1 MNPKRMVE
9 ILLTKTSF
17 KHNVFYLEQRT
28 YKEGKVFKKY
38 KVKIDNGKMQEF
50 NSLTQ
55 LLLFLKDW
63 KWWQLPKLT
72 DRQKKKIIADYVD
85 NGNYSETARINNTTD
100 TTVRTIIKDNK
111 DMALEKMEQKKQQNT
126 KDILEYM
133 EETKEKRK
141 KVIDLCL
148 EKMEERLNKD
158 ELMNIKDIATAYGV
172 LVDKSL
178 KVNEMNGNGNNSNI
192 NVPIIKLEV
201 VDNSN
206 LESVLYDNKE

>member
-1 MNPKRMVE
+1 M
-9 ILLTKTSF
+9 T
-17 KHNVFYLEQRT
+17 
-28 YKEGKVFKKY
+28 
-38 KVKIDNGKMQEF
+38 
-50 NSLTQ
+50 
-55 LLLFLKDW
+55 
-63 KWWQLPKLT
+63 KLT
-72 DRQKKKIIADYVD
+72 DKQKKKIIADYVD

-158 ELMNIKDIATAYGV
+158 ELMNIRDIATAYGV

-178 KVNEMNGNGNNSNI
+178 KVNEMNGTGNNSNT

-206 LESVLYDNKE
+206 LESVLYDNKEH

>member
-1 MNPKRMVE
+1 M
-9 ILLTKTSF
+9 T
-17 KHNVFYLEQRT
+17 
-28 YKEGKVFKKY
+28 
-38 KVKIDNGKMQEF
+38 
-50 NSLTQ
+50 
-55 LLLFLKDW
+55 
-63 KWWQLPKLT
+63 KLT
-72 DRQKKKIIADYVD
+72 DKQKKKIIADYVD

-178 KVNEMNGNGNNSNI
+178 KVDEMNSNGNNSNI

-201 VDNSN
+201 VENSN

>member
-1 MNPKRMVE
+1 M
-9 ILLTKTSF
+9 T
-17 KHNVFYLEQRT
+17 
-28 YKEGKVFKKY
+28 
-38 KVKIDNGKMQEF
+38 
-50 NSLTQ
+50 
-55 LLLFLKDW
+55 
-63 KWWQLPKLT
+63 KLT
-72 DRQKKKIIADYVD
+72 DKQKKKIIADYVD

-192 NVPIIKLEV
+192 NIPTIKLEV

-206 LESVLYDNKE
+206 LESVLYDNKEH

>member
-1 MNPKRMVE
+1 MA
-9 ILLTKTSF
+9 
-17 KHNVFYLEQRT
+17 
-28 YKEGKVFKKY
+28 
-38 KVKIDNGKMQEF
+38 
-50 NSLTQ
+50 
-55 LLLFLKDW
+55 
-63 KWWQLPKLT
+63 KLT
-72 DRQKKKIIADYVD
+72 DKQKKKIIADYVD

-158 ELMNIKDIATAYGV
+158 ELMNIRDIATAYGV

-178 KVNEMNGNGNNSNI
+178 KVNEMNGNGNNSNT
-192 NVPIIKLEV
+192 NVPTIKLEV

>member
-1 MNPKRMVE
+1 M
-9 ILLTKTSF
+9 
-17 KHNVFYLEQRT
+17 
-28 YKEGKVFKKY
+28 
-38 KVKIDNGKMQEF
+38 
-50 NSLTQ
+50 
-55 LLLFLKDW
+55 
-63 KWWQLPKLT
+63 PKLT
-72 DRQKKKIIADYVD
+72 DKQKKKIIADYVD
-85 NGNYSETARINNTTD
+85 NGNYSETARMNNTTD

-178 KVNEMNGNGNNSNI
+178 KVNEINSTSNNSNA
-192 NVPIIKLEV
+192 NVPTIKLEV

>member
-1 MNPKRMVE
+1 M
-9 ILLTKTSF
+9 T
-17 KHNVFYLEQRT
+17 
-28 YKEGKVFKKY
+28 
-38 KVKIDNGKMQEF
+38 
-50 NSLTQ
+50 
-55 LLLFLKDW
+55 
-63 KWWQLPKLT
+63 KLT
-72 DRQKKKIIADYVD
+72 DKQKKKIIADYVD

-192 NVPIIKLEV
+192 NVPTIKLEV

-206 LESVLYDNKE
+206 LESVLYDNKEH

>member
-1 MNPKRMVE
+1 M
-9 ILLTKTSF
+9 T
-17 KHNVFYLEQRT
+17 
-28 YKEGKVFKKY
+28 
-38 KVKIDNGKMQEF
+38 
-50 NSLTQ
+50 
-55 LLLFLKDW
+55 
-63 KWWQLPKLT
+63 KLT
-72 DRQKKKIIADYVD
+72 DKQKKKIIADYVD

-111 DMALEKMEQKKQQNT
+111 DMTLEKMEQKKQQNT

-133 EETKEKRK
+133 EATKEKRQ
-141 KVIDLCL
+141 KVINLCL

-158 ELMNIKDIATAYGV
+158 ELMNIRDIATAYGV

-178 KVNEMNGNGNNSNI
+178 KVNEMNGTGNNSNT

>member
-1 MNPKRMVE
+1 M
-9 ILLTKTSF
+9 T
-17 KHNVFYLEQRT
+17 
-28 YKEGKVFKKY
+28 
-38 KVKIDNGKMQEF
+38 
-50 NSLTQ
+50 
-55 LLLFLKDW
+55 
-63 KWWQLPKLT
+63 KLT
-72 DRQKKKIIADYVD
+72 DKQKKKIIADYVD

-158 ELMNIKDIATAYGV
+158 ELMNIRDIATAYGV

-178 KVNEMNGNGNNSNI
+178 KVNEINGTGNNSNT
-192 NVPIIKLEV
+192 NLPIIKLEV

-206 LESVLYDNKE
+206 LESVLYENKE

>member
-1 MNPKRMVE
+1 M
-9 ILLTKTSF
+9 T
-17 KHNVFYLEQRT
+17 
-28 YKEGKVFKKY
+28 
-38 KVKIDNGKMQEF
+38 
-50 NSLTQ
+50 
-55 LLLFLKDW
+55 
-63 KWWQLPKLT
+63 KLT
-72 DRQKKKIIADYVD
+72 DKQKKKIIADYVD

-158 ELMNIKDIATAYGV
+158 ELMNIRDIATAYGV

-178 KVNEMNGNGNNSNI
+178 KVNEMNGNGNNSNT
-192 NVPIIKLEV
+192 NVPTIKLEV

>member
-1 MNPKRMVE
+1 M
-9 ILLTKTSF
+9 T
-17 KHNVFYLEQRT
+17 
-28 YKEGKVFKKY
+28 
-38 KVKIDNGKMQEF
+38 
-50 NSLTQ
+50 
-55 LLLFLKDW
+55 
-63 KWWQLPKLT
+63 KLT
-72 DRQKKKIIADYVD
+72 DKQKKKIIADYVD

-192 NVPIIKLEV
+192 NVPTIKLEV

>member
-1 MNPKRMVE
+1 M
-9 ILLTKTSF
+9 T
-17 KHNVFYLEQRT
+17 
-28 YKEGKVFKKY
+28 
-38 KVKIDNGKMQEF
+38 
-50 NSLTQ
+50 
-55 LLLFLKDW
+55 
-63 KWWQLPKLT
+63 KLT
-72 DRQKKKIIADYVD
+72 DKQKKKIIADYVD

-178 KVNEMNGNGNNSNI
+178 KVNEINSTSNNSNT

-206 LESVLYDNKE
+206 LESVLYDSKEH

>member
-1 MNPKRMVE
+1 M
-9 ILLTKTSF
+9 T
-17 KHNVFYLEQRT
+17 
-28 YKEGKVFKKY
+28 
-38 KVKIDNGKMQEF
+38 
-50 NSLTQ
+50 
-55 LLLFLKDW
+55 
-63 KWWQLPKLT
+63 KLT
-72 DRQKKKIIADYVD
+72 DKQKKKIIADYVD
-85 NGNYSETARINNTTD
+85 NGNYSETARMNNTTD

-133 EETKEKRK
+133 EETKDKRK

-178 KVNEMNGNGNNSNI
+178 KVNEMKSNGNNLNT
-192 NVPIIKLEV
+192 NVPTIKLEV

>member
-1 MNPKRMVE
+1 M
-9 ILLTKTSF
+9 T
-17 KHNVFYLEQRT
+17 
-28 YKEGKVFKKY
+28 
-38 KVKIDNGKMQEF
+38 
-50 NSLTQ
+50 
-55 LLLFLKDW
+55 
-63 KWWQLPKLT
+63 KLT
-72 DRQKKKIIADYVD
+72 DKQKKKIIADYVD

-158 ELMNIKDIATAYGV
+158 ELMNIRDIATAYGV

-178 KVNEMNGNGNNSNI
+178 KANEMNGNGNNSNT
-192 NVPIIKLEV
+192 NVPTIKLEV

>member
-1 MNPKRMVE
+1 M
-9 ILLTKTSF
+9 T
-17 KHNVFYLEQRT
+17 
-28 YKEGKVFKKY
+28 
-38 KVKIDNGKMQEF
+38 
-50 NSLTQ
+50 
-55 LLLFLKDW
+55 
-63 KWWQLPKLT
+63 KLT
-72 DRQKKKIIADYVD
+72 DKQKKKIIADYVD

-158 ELMNIKDIATAYGV
+158 ELMNIKDIGTAYGV

-178 KVNEMNGNGNNSNI
+178 KVNEMNSTNNNSNA
-192 NVPIIKLEV
+192 NVPTIKLEV
-201 VDNSN
+201 EDNSK

>member
-1 MNPKRMVE
+1 M
-9 ILLTKTSF
+9 T
-17 KHNVFYLEQRT
+17 
-28 YKEGKVFKKY
+28 
-38 KVKIDNGKMQEF
+38 
-50 NSLTQ
+50 
-55 LLLFLKDW
+55 
-63 KWWQLPKLT
+63 KLT
-72 DRQKKKIIADYVD
+72 DKQKKKIIADYVD
-85 NGNYSETARINNTTD
+85 NSNYSETARMNNTTD
-100 TTVRTIIKDNK
+100 TTVRTIIKNNK

-133 EETKEKRK
+133 EETKDKRK

-178 KVNEMNGNGNNSNI
+178 KVNEMKSTGNNLNT
-192 NVPIIKLEV
+192 NVPTIKLEV

-206 LESVLYDNKE
+206 LESVLYEDK

>member
-1 MNPKRMVE
+1 M
-9 ILLTKTSF
+9 T
-17 KHNVFYLEQRT
+17 
-28 YKEGKVFKKY
+28 
-38 KVKIDNGKMQEF
+38 
-50 NSLTQ
+50 
-55 LLLFLKDW
+55 
-63 KWWQLPKLT
+63 KLT
-72 DRQKKKIIADYVD
+72 DKQKKKIIADYVD

-178 KVNEMNGNGNNSNI
+178 KVNEMNGNGNNSNT

-206 LESVLYDNKE
+206 LESVLYDNKEH

>member
-1 MNPKRMVE
+1 M
-9 ILLTKTSF
+9 T
-17 KHNVFYLEQRT
+17 
-28 YKEGKVFKKY
+28 
-38 KVKIDNGKMQEF
+38 
-50 NSLTQ
+50 
-55 LLLFLKDW
+55 
-63 KWWQLPKLT
+63 KLT
-72 DRQKKKIIADYVD
+72 DKQKKKIIADYVD
-85 NGNYSETARINNTTD
+85 NGNYSETARMNKVD
-100 TTVRTIIKDNK
+100 EKTVRRIVKSDDDFPK
-111 DMALEKMEQKKQQNT
+111 KALEKKQQNT

-192 NVPIIKLEV
+192 NVPTIKLEV

-206 LESVLYDNKE
+206 LESVLYENKEH

>member
-1 MNPKRMVE
+1 MA
-9 ILLTKTSF
+9 
-17 KHNVFYLEQRT
+17 
-28 YKEGKVFKKY
+28 
-38 KVKIDNGKMQEF
+38 
-50 NSLTQ
+50 
-55 LLLFLKDW
+55 
-63 KWWQLPKLT
+63 KLT
-72 DRQKKKIIADYVD
+72 DKQKKKIIADYVD
-85 NGNYSETARINNTTD
+85 NGNYSETARMNNTTD
-100 TTVRTIIKDNK
+100 TTVRTIIKNNK
-111 DMALEKMEQKKQQNT
+111 DMALKKMEQKKQQNT

-178 KVNEMNGNGNNSNI
+178 KVNEMNSTSNNSNA
-192 NVPIIKLEV
+192 NVPTIKLEV
-201 VDNSN
+201 VDNSK

>member
-1 MNPKRMVE
+1 M
-9 ILLTKTSF
+9 T
-17 KHNVFYLEQRT
+17 
-28 YKEGKVFKKY
+28 
-38 KVKIDNGKMQEF
+38 
-50 NSLTQ
+50 
-55 LLLFLKDW
+55 
-63 KWWQLPKLT
+63 KLT
-72 DRQKKKIIADYVD
+72 DKQKKKIIADYVD

-126 KDILEYM
+126 KDILDYM

-178 KVNEMNGNGNNSNI
+178 KVNEMNSAGNNSNI
-192 NVPIIKLEV
+192 NVPTIKLEV
-201 VDNSN
+201 VDNSK

>member
-1 MNPKRMVE
+1 M
-9 ILLTKTSF
+9 T
-17 KHNVFYLEQRT
+17 
-28 YKEGKVFKKY
+28 
-38 KVKIDNGKMQEF
+38 
-50 NSLTQ
+50 
-55 LLLFLKDW
+55 
-63 KWWQLPKLT
+63 KLT
-72 DRQKKKIIADYVD
+72 DKQKKKIIADYVD
-85 NGNYSETARINNTTD
+85 NGNYSETARMNNTTD
-100 TTVRTIIKDNK
+100 TTVRTIIKNNK
-111 DMALEKMEQKKQQNT
+111 DMALKKMEQKKQQNT

-178 KVNEMNGNGNNSNI
+178 KVNEMNSTSNNSNA
-192 NVPIIKLEV
+192 NVPTIKLEV
-201 VDNSN
+201 VDNSK

>member
-1 MNPKRMVE
+1 MA
-9 ILLTKTSF
+9 
-17 KHNVFYLEQRT
+17 
-28 YKEGKVFKKY
+28 
-38 KVKIDNGKMQEF
+38 
-50 NSLTQ
+50 
-55 LLLFLKDW
+55 
-63 KWWQLPKLT
+63 KLT
-72 DRQKKKIIADYVD
+72 DKQKKKIIADYVD
-85 NGNYSETARINNTTD
+85 NGNYAETARMNKVD
-100 TTVRTIIKDNK
+100 EKTVRRIIKSDDDFPEK
-111 DMALEKMEQKKQQNT
+111 ALEKKQQNT

-133 EETKEKRK
+133 EETKDKRK

-178 KVNEMNGNGNNSNI
+178 KVKEMNSTGNNSNT
-192 NVPIIKLEV
+192 NVPTIKLEV

>member
-1 MNPKRMVE
+1 MA
-9 ILLTKTSF
+9 
-17 KHNVFYLEQRT
+17 
-28 YKEGKVFKKY
+28 
-38 KVKIDNGKMQEF
+38 
-50 NSLTQ
+50 
-55 LLLFLKDW
+55 
-63 KWWQLPKLT
+63 KLT
-72 DRQKKKIIADYVD
+72 DKQKKKIIADYVD
-85 NGNYSETARINNTTD
+85 NGNYSETARMNNTTD
-100 TTVRTIIKDNK
+100 TTVRTIIKNNK
-111 DMALEKMEQKKQQNT
+111 DMALKKMEQKKQQNT

-178 KVNEMNGNGNNSNI
+178 KVNEMNSTSNNSNA
-192 NVPIIKLEV
+192 NVPTIKLEV

-206 LESVLYDNKE
+206 LESVLYEDKK

>member
-1 MNPKRMVE
+1 M
-9 ILLTKTSF
+9 T
-17 KHNVFYLEQRT
+17 
-28 YKEGKVFKKY
+28 
-38 KVKIDNGKMQEF
+38 
-50 NSLTQ
+50 
-55 LLLFLKDW
+55 
-63 KWWQLPKLT
+63 KLT
-72 DRQKKKIIADYVD
+72 DKQKKKIIADYVD

-158 ELMNIKDIATAYGV
+158 ELMNIRDIATAYGV

-178 KVNEMNGNGNNSNI
+178 KVNEMNGTGNNSNT

-201 VDNSN
+201 VDNSK
-206 LESVLYDNKE
+206 LESVLYENKE

>member
-1 MNPKRMVE
+1 MA
-9 ILLTKTSF
+9 
-17 KHNVFYLEQRT
+17 
-28 YKEGKVFKKY
+28 
-38 KVKIDNGKMQEF
+38 
-50 NSLTQ
+50 
-55 LLLFLKDW
+55 
-63 KWWQLPKLT
+63 KLT
-72 DRQKKKIIADYVD
+72 DKQKKKIIADYVD
-85 NGNYSETARINNTTD
+85 NGNYSETARMNNTTD

-111 DMALEKMEQKKQQNT
+111 DMALKKMEQKKQQNT

-133 EETKEKRK
+133 EETKDKRK

-178 KVNEMNGNGNNSNI
+178 KVNEMNSNGNNSNI

>member
-1 MNPKRMVE
+1 M
-9 ILLTKTSF
+9 T
-17 KHNVFYLEQRT
+17 
-28 YKEGKVFKKY
+28 
-38 KVKIDNGKMQEF
+38 
-50 NSLTQ
+50 
-55 LLLFLKDW
+55 
-63 KWWQLPKLT
+63 KLT
-72 DRQKKKIIADYVD
+72 DKQKKKIIADYVD

-100 TTVRTIIKDNK
+100 KTVRTIIKDNK

-178 KVNEMNGNGNNSNI
+178 KVNEMNGNGNNSNT
-192 NVPIIKLEV
+192 NVPTIKLEV

>member
-1 MNPKRMVE
+1 M
-9 ILLTKTSF
+9 T
-17 KHNVFYLEQRT
+17 
-28 YKEGKVFKKY
+28 
-38 KVKIDNGKMQEF
+38 
-50 NSLTQ
+50 
-55 LLLFLKDW
+55 
-63 KWWQLPKLT
+63 KLT
-72 DRQKKKIIADYVD
+72 DKQKKKIIADYVD

-158 ELMNIKDIATAYGV
+158 ELMNIRDIATAYGV

-178 KVNEMNGNGNNSNI
+178 KVNEMNSTGNNSNI

>member
-1 MNPKRMVE
+1 M
-9 ILLTKTSF
+9 T
-17 KHNVFYLEQRT
+17 
-28 YKEGKVFKKY
+28 
-38 KVKIDNGKMQEF
+38 
-50 NSLTQ
+50 
-55 LLLFLKDW
+55 
-63 KWWQLPKLT
+63 KLT
-72 DRQKKKIIADYVD
+72 DKQKKKIIADYVD
-85 NGNYSETARINNTTD
+85 NGNYSETARMNNTTD

-158 ELMNIKDIATAYGV
+158 ELMNIRDIATAYGV

-178 KVNEMNGNGNNSNI
+178 KVNEMNSTSNNSNA
-192 NVPIIKLEV
+192 NVPTIKLEV

>member
-1 MNPKRMVE
+1 M
-9 ILLTKTSF
+9 T
-17 KHNVFYLEQRT
+17 
-28 YKEGKVFKKY
+28 
-38 KVKIDNGKMQEF
+38 
-50 NSLTQ
+50 
-55 LLLFLKDW
+55 
-63 KWWQLPKLT
+63 KLT
-72 DRQKKKIIADYVD
+72 DKQKKKIIADYVD

-126 KDILEYM
+126 KDILDYM

-178 KVNEMNGNGNNSNI
+178 KVNEMNGNGNNSNT
-192 NVPIIKLEV
+192 NVPTIKLEV

-206 LESVLYDNKE
+206 LESVLYDNKEH